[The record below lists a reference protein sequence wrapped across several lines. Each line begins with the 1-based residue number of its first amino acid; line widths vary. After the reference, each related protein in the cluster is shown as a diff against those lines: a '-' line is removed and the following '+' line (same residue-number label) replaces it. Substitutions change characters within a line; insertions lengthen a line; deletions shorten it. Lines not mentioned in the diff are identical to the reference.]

1 MSLWR
6 GRFGSDVTL
15 EGGGSVLMSL
25 WRGRFGSDVTLEGE
39 VRF

>member
-6 GRFGSDVTL
+6 
-15 EGGGSVLMSL
+15 GGSVLMSL